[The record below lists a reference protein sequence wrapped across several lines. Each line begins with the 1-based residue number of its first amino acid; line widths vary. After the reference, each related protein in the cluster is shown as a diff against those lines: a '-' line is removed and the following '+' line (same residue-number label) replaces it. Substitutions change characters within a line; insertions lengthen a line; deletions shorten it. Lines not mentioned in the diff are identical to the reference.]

1 MGIKL
6 LFSIAYHP
14 QIDGQTEV
22 VYRTLVLLIR
32 AIIFKNIKSRDE
44 CLPFVEFAY
53 NRAIHITTHYSPLQV
68 VYGFNPLTPLD
79 LLPIPSIIFVS
90 EVTTRKADLIKTL
103 HKKVRRELRNKTSK
117 LLQQLTKDERKS
129 FFNPMTAFGYIFT
142 KSDSHLKG
150 RQSYIQEGMTLIKSL
165 RKLITMNIKLI
176 FPENFQYIL
185 LSMLLTRV
193 LLM

>member
-129 FFNPMTAFGYIFT
+129 FFNLVIAFGYIFT
-142 KSDSHLKG
+142 RNDFHLKG
-150 RQSYIQEGMTLIKSL
+150 RQSYIQEGMTPSS
-165 RKLITMNIKLI
+165 R
-176 FPENFQYIL
+176 
-185 LSMLLTRV
+185 
-193 LLM
+193 